1 MLHNDFISPCANTNI
16 VNQEL
21 EDIINKFGSFITLVT
36 NKPVS
41 CVTLFL
47 LINKH
52 EQLKN
57 ILLMLTDASWY
68 SIVEYMAHR
77 YPVLNKS
84 KKIKK

>member
-1 MLHNDFISPCANTNI
+1 MNNQDFVSPCANTYI
-16 VNQEL
+16 INQEL
-21 EDIINKFGSFITLVT
+21 EDIINKFGGFITLIT

-52 EQLKN
+52 QQLKEM
-57 ILLMLTDASWY
+57 ILQMTDASWY
-68 SIVEYMAHR
+68 SIVEYMAYR

>member
-1 MLHNDFISPCANTNI
+1 MINDEFISPCPNTNI
-16 VNQEL
+16 INQEL
-21 EDIINKFGSFITLVT
+21 EDTINKFGSFITLIT

-47 LINKH
+47 LINKYPS
-52 EQLKN
+52 LKN
-57 ILLMLTDASWY
+57 VLLSLTDASWY
-68 SIVEYMAHR
+68 SIVEYMAYR

>member
-1 MLHNDFISPCANTNI
+1 MINQDFVSPCANTHIINE
-16 VNQEL
+16 EL
-21 EDIINKFGSFITLVT
+21 EDIINKFGGFITLIT

-47 LINKH
+47 MINKH
-52 EQLKN
+52 HQLKRM
-57 ILLMLTDASWY
+57 ILELTDTSWY
-68 SIVEYMAHR
+68 SIVEYMAYR

>member
-1 MLHNDFISPCANTNI
+1 MFNDDFISPCANTQL

-21 EDIINKFGSFITLVT
+21 EDTINKFGSLVTLLT
-36 NKPVS
+36 NKPIS
-41 CVTLFL
+41 CVTMF
-47 LINKH
+47 IMIQKH
-52 EQLKN
+52 PELRN
-57 ILLMLTDASWY
+57 SLVEMSETSWY

>member
-1 MLHNDFISPCANTNI
+1 MNNQDFVSPCANTYI
-16 VNQEL
+16 INQEL
-21 EDIINKFGSFITLVT
+21 EDIINKFGGFITLIT

-52 EQLKN
+52 QQLKEM
-57 ILLMLTDASWY
+57 ILQMTDASWY

>member
-1 MLHNDFISPCANTNI
+1 MINDDFTSPCANSFI

-21 EDIINKFGSFITLVT
+21 EELVNKFGSFITLVT

-41 CVTLFL
+41 CVTMFI
-47 LINKH
+47 LINKYP
-52 EQLKN
+52 ELRN
-57 ILLMLTDASWY
+57 AMIDMSETTWY
-68 SIVEYMAHR
+68 SLVEYMAHR